1 MQDVNEE
8 RNRLLRAIR
17 YEISEQSRE
26 QVRLLRTMAELAIQ
40 DKLMVQG
47 SKGETMTTK
56 APLPI
61 MMTRR
66 DLKLLATKD
75 QMDELKKELGNVKEE
90 IRSRPTKS
98 HLFWSVVLAIIITAI
113 LTVALLW
120 LLSSTGVAIIPW

>member
-40 DKLMVQG
+40 EKLMVQDSTG
-47 SKGETMTTK
+47 GTMTTK

-66 DLKLLATKD
+66 DLKLLATKE
-75 QMDELKKELGNVKEE
+75 QMDELKKGLGDIKEE
-90 IRSRPTKS
+90 IRTRPTKS
-98 HLFWSVVLAIIITAI
+98 HLFWSLVLTIVITAT

-120 LLSSTGVAIIPW
+120 LLSATGVTTFPW